1 MTRIPLVDPDDPNLD
16 DATRGL
22 LQGARAAAG
31 RDYNI
36 YRAIANHPE
45 ALQGFAHFG
54 ASAYFL
60 SSLPTDLRELAYL
73 GASVASDCHY

>member
-16 DATRGL
+16 GATRGL

-36 YRAIANHPE
+36 YRAIANHPQVLE
-45 ALQGFAHFG
+45 GFAHFG

-60 SSLPTDLRELAYL
+60 SSLPPAQRELAYL
-73 GASVASDCHY
+73 SASVANDCHY

>member
-1 MTRIPLVDPDDPNLD
+1 MTRIPLVDPDDPELD
-16 DATRGL
+16 GATRQL
-22 LQGARAAAG
+22 LLAARAAAG

-54 ASAYFL
+54 ASAYFV
-60 SSLPTDLRELAYL
+60 SSLSTDLRELAYL
-73 GASVASDCHY
+73 SASVANDCHY

>member
-16 DATRGL
+16 DETRQL
-22 LQGARAAAG
+22 LQAARAAAG

-36 YRAIANHPE
+36 YRAIANHPQ

-54 ASAYFL
+54 AAAYFL
-60 SSLPTDLRELAYL
+60 SSFPADKRELAYL
-73 GASVASDCHY
+73 GASVVNDCHY